1 MAAVI
6 NFLSVDA
13 QLPLVEGGEVNFK
26 ASEGFKKAPA
36 VLEPKFDGAVTAYE
50 VVCPKGTT
58 HVSIG
63 ATSFTA
69 SVTINGVPGNMSSVD
84 VRNDVSSIS
93 IVLEKP
99 AGTVVNQYTLTPKIS
114 DLDAETSEVKFE
126 KAPVPAADAAPHTH
140 SHGGVPCTAD
150 HSGDETHGHSHDG
163 GKTQCTED
171 HGHGHGHGEKK
182 SEEHGHSHD
191 GGKTQC
197 TEDHGHGHGEKKE
210 EHGHGHGHG
219 DEKEEKHSHSHDG
232 GKTECTEDHGHGHG
246 HGEQKEEKHGHG
258 HGHSH

>member
-93 IVLEKP
+93 LVLEKP

-126 KAPVPAADAAPHTH
+126 KAPVPAADAAPHAH

-150 HSGDETHGHSHDG
+150 HSGDET
-163 GKTQCTED
+163 
-171 HGHGHGHGEKK
+171 
-182 SEEHGHSHD
+182 HGHSHD

-219 DEKEEKHSHSHDG
+219 DEKEEKHGHSHDG